1 MPTAILR
8 IVRGNLAL
16 VFIPVVLLGIEA
28 TRLHAQTTAQNAAVD
43 SSQCDP
49 IDADRPGIADG
60 SHVIGGGWIQLET
73 GYAQERH
80 LDGDLR
86 SRLSNEPTLLRI
98 GLSEWVEA
106 RLESNSWNHERVS
119 APGGFSTTNS
129 GFSPLFLGAKIVLFD
144 PKQSGPLQVAT
155 IVRVAPPSGT
165 DEFKSDRTTADIRLV
180 ADWQFTPTLSL
191 NPNLGYGSYEGSD
204 GSLFKTALGALT
216 LSWQPTPRWNPF
228 VDVAYDSREDAGG
241 TWAMIADAGVAYIL
255 GCNLQ
260 LDVSAGQALHGVT
273 APKPF
278 VAAGVSV
285 RADLFRRATHPFD
298 RLHGDRP
305 AQPARI

>member
-1 MPTAILR
+1 MLNAPLR
-8 IVRGNLAL
+8 VVRGNLAV
-16 VFIPVVLLGIEA
+16 VFLPLVLLGVDA
-28 TRLHAQTTAQNAAVD
+28 PRLHAQAAAQGTTTD
-43 SSQCDP
+43 TSQCDL
-49 IDADRPGIADG
+49 IDADRPGLADG
-60 SHVIGGGWIQLET
+60 SHLIGAGQIQLET

-106 RLESNSWNHERVS
+106 RLESSTWNHERVS

-129 GFSPLFLGAKIVLFD
+129 GFSPLFLGAKIALYD
-144 PKQSGPLQVAT
+144 PKQSGPLQVST
-155 IVRVAPPSGT
+155 IVRVAPPSGS
-165 DEFKSDRTTADIRLV
+165 DEFRSDRTTADIRFV
-180 ADWQFTPTLSL
+180 ADWQFAPTLSL
-191 NPNLGYGSYEGSD
+191 NPNVGYGAYEGSD
-204 GSLFKTALGALT
+204 GTLLNTAIGALT

-228 VDVAYDSREDAGG
+228 IDVAYQSREDVGG
-241 TWAMIADAGVAYIL
+241 TWAMIADAGVAYII
-255 GCNLQ
+255 GCDLQ
-260 LDVSAGQALHGVT
+260 LDFSAGQNLHGVT